1 MHGFVYSNFWYR
13 EVFEE
18 KITPI
23 VLDIEEEAKDEDH
36 VHEADED
43 DHHHPR
49 VDRHPQLPLRPLHW
63 HESVACLLPSE
74 WVG

>member
-1 MHGFVYSNFWYR
+1 MISTNR

-18 KITPI
+18 QIAPV
-23 VLDIEEEAKDEDH
+23 VLDIEEEAEDEDH

-49 VDRHPQLPLRPLHW
+49 VD
-63 HESVACLLPSE
+63 
-74 WVG
+74 